1 MVQLAATGTGVCYA
15 PLVAANDEITQL
27 LNRWSA
33 GDSNAREKV
42 APLIYDE
49 LKDIARGVFRREN
62 ARHTL
67 QPTALVHEA
76 YEKLLGVE
84 VEWQDRAHFFA
95 LAARMMR
102 RLLVNH
108 ARSRA
113 ALKRGGDA
121 LRVTLHD
128 SLHGGNDAD
137 EDVLALDE
145 ALKQL
150 ANVDERKSNVL
161 ELYYFGGLTQ
171 EEIGQSLG
179 ISESTT
185 RREFKLAR
193 IWLRKLLS
201 DATGDALE

>member
-1 MVQLAATGTGVCYA
+1 MLTMASFCYGLSMA
-15 PLVAANDEITQL
+15 DPDEITQL

-33 GDSNAREKV
+33 GDHQARDVV

-49 LKDIARGVFRREN
+49 LKQIARGVFRNEH

-76 YEKLLGVE
+76 YEKLVGVDL
-84 VEWQDRAHFFA
+84 EWQNRSHFFA

-108 ARSRA
+108 ANSRA
-113 ALKRGGDA
+113 SQKRGGGA
-121 LRVTLHD
+121 LRMTLQ
-128 SLHGGNDAD
+128 D
-137 EDVLALDE
+137 EVHAEPDVEEDILALDD
-145 ALKQL
+145 ALTQL
-150 ANVDERKSNVL
+150 ATMDERKANII
-161 ELYYFGGLTQ
+161 ELHFFGGLTQ
-171 EEIGQSLG
+171 PQIGEVLNV
-179 ISESTT
+179 SESTV

-201 DATGDALE
+201 DGKAEVDDAS

>member
-1 MVQLAATGTGVCYA
+1 MA
-15 PLVAANDEITQL
+15 PEDDITQL

-33 GDSNAREKV
+33 GDNNARDEV

-76 YEKLLGVE
+76 YEKLVGID

-108 ARSRA
+108 ARSRT

-137 EDVLALDE
+137 EDVLALDTLLVE
-145 ALKQL
+145 
-150 ANVDERKSNVL
+150 
-161 ELYYFGGLTQ
+161 LTQ
-171 EEIGQSLG
+171 
-179 ISESTT
+179 
-185 RREFKLAR
+185 R
-193 IWLRKLLS
+193 
-201 DATGDALE
+201 

>member
-1 MVQLAATGTGVCYA
+1 VA
-15 PLVAANDEITQL
+15 PEDDITQL

-33 GDSNAREKV
+33 GDNNARDEV

-76 YEKLLGVE
+76 YEKLVGVE
-84 VEWQDRAHFFA
+84 IEWQDRTHFFA

-113 ALKRGGDA
+113 ALKRGGDV
-121 LRVTLHD
+121 LRVTLHE
-128 SLHGGNDAD
+128 SLHGANDAD

-145 ALKQL
+145 ALNQL
-150 ANVDERKSNVL
+150 ADMDARKANVL
-161 ELYYFGGLTQ
+161 ELHYFGGLTQ

-201 DATGDALE
+201 DAAGDALE

>member
-1 MVQLAATGTGVCYA
+1 MT
-15 PLVAANDEITQL
+15 DDITQL

-33 GDSNAREKV
+33 GDNAARDAV

-49 LKDIARGVFRREN
+49 LKSIARGVFQGEN

-76 YEKLLGVE
+76 YEKLVGAD
-84 VEWQDRAHFFA
+84 VEWHNRSHFFA

-108 ARSRA
+108 AKSRA
-113 ALKRGGDA
+113 ALKRGGGA
-121 LRVTLHD
+121 LKVTLHE
-128 SLHGGNDAD
+128 SLLGRNDAD

-150 ANVDERKSNVL
+150 AQMDVRKANVL

-171 EEIGQSLG
+171 EEVGQSLG

-201 DATGDALE
+201 DAAGGS